1 MKDLLKS
8 KAVLGMFVLMLGF
21 VYIKSTPV
29 NTLNIE
35 NDTKE
40 NVIVYKNN

>member
-1 MKDLLKS
+1 MKELLKN

-29 NTLNIE
+29 NTLNIQ
-35 NDTKE
+35 NDVKE
-40 NVIVYKNN
+40 EVIVYKNN

>member
-8 KAVLGMFVLMLGF
+8 KAVLGMFILMLGF

-29 NTLNIE
+29 NNLNIE
-35 NDTKE
+35 NNIEED
-40 NVIVYKNN
+40 VIVYKNN

>member
-1 MKDLLKS
+1 MKELFKS

-29 NTLNIE
+29 NNLDIE
-35 NDTKE
+35 NNIKE
-40 NVIVYKNN
+40 DVIVYKNN